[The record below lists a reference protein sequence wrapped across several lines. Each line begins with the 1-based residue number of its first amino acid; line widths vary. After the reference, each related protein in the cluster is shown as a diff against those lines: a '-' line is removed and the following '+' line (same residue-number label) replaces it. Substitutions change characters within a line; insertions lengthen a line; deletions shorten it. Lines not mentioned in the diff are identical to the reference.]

1 VTEGFPPTLNDGR
14 AVALGEAVAQEL
26 GGADAFLRM
35 AQPIMGAED
44 FSYMLNEK
52 PGCYVWL
59 GQRGDSAGEGSLH
72 HPKYNFNDDALP
84 IGASYFATLVEE
96 QLASAA

>member
-1 VTEGFPPTLNDGR
+1 MAA
-14 AVALGEAVAQEL
+14 AVAGLVVGGEKVNRDIAPV
-26 GGADAFLRM
+26 
-35 AQPIMGAED
+35 MGAED

-96 QLASAA
+96 QLASAV